1 MADKLGRTSAS
12 GSSHDCVYIELDH
25 CVSRNELVQRLRNVT
40 RVREVK
46 NCISKCDQSLLDGYG
61 ETAHYLQTNVLV
73 QPFSSQ
79 HFIEFELNLS
89 HCHHATVSV
98 AFKKSNHEEGLL
110 LEAWRILRAVAGDNA
125 LFPRRVQSWYDDIL
139 AQFGDSEMLRVLLEV
154 REKPHSVSD
163 FSSEDS
169 DQQGSLKDSS
179 GSDSP
184 SIHSDSQDS
193 PAPGAAAADMLHL
206 KTKPWIHLRYQY
218 VFTKKI
224 DEIFEGRTQF
234 FVHLVKQHYQPHLQN
249 SRVFEY
255 NPFTESWRKDR
266 WTQSRRAIQEI
277 RDSSNLAEE
286 YEQLL
291 SELPA
296 ATVKFYDCM
305 PHSLDVTPVTTSS
318 RLSFNDCMPQTRA
331 WALVKLSEL
340 HRGEVVQIS
349 HHQSQWRLEEGSC
362 PEPPSQQLRCESQ
375 AQPLAGNSGKRKNQL
390 DSADEYDRWQDMAQI
405 EKCQRQE
412 EYGRTDTTEIQI
424 ATEDGVIDAGFAGWD
439 SSRSPLLPDWDRQKY
454 LCVVPCRAREDCH
467 WRREMLCST
476 LGDMFRVLGKEHS
489 AASIY
494 DFYQTRKI
502 AVRKLADCER
512 RQPQRKR
519 IKHSLKR
526 AALAPGTGVCNICDG
541 CHEQP

>member
-1 MADKLGRTSAS
+1 M
-12 GSSHDCVYIELDH
+12 
-25 CVSRNELVQRLRNVT
+25 
-40 RVREVK
+40 
-46 NCISKCDQSLLDGYG
+46 
-61 ETAHYLQTNVLV
+61 
-73 QPFSSQ
+73 
-79 HFIEFELNLS
+79 
-89 HCHHATVSV
+89 
-98 AFKKSNHEEGLL
+98 
-110 LEAWRILRAVAGDNA
+110 
-125 LFPRRVQSWYDDIL
+125 
-139 AQFGDSEMLRVLLEV
+139 
-154 REKPHSVSD
+154 
-163 FSSEDS
+163 
-169 DQQGSLKDSS
+169 
-179 GSDSP
+179 
-184 SIHSDSQDS
+184 
-193 PAPGAAAADMLHL
+193 
-206 KTKPWIHLRYQY
+206 
-218 VFTKKI
+218 
-224 DEIFEGRTQF
+224 
-234 FVHLVKQHYQPHLQN
+234 HLVKQHYQPHLED

-255 NPFTESWRKDR
+255 KPFTDSWPSEC
-266 WTQSRRAIQEI
+266 WAQSRRAMQDI
-277 RDSSNLAEE
+277 RDNSKLQVE

-296 ATVKFYDCM
+296 ATLKFYDCM
-305 PHSLDVTPVTTSS
+305 PQSLDVAPAK
-318 RLSFNDCMPQTRA
+318 MRA

-349 HHQSQWRLEEGSC
+349 HHESQWRLEEGSC
-362 PEPPSQQLRCESQ
+362 PEPPSQPLRCESQ
-375 AQPLAGNSGKRKNQL
+375 AQPLAGNGGKRKNQL
-390 DSADEYDRWQDMAQI
+390 DSADEDDRWQDMTQI
-405 EKCQRQE
+405 EKCQRQQ

-439 SSRSPLLPDWDRQKY
+439 SGRSPFLPDWDRQKY